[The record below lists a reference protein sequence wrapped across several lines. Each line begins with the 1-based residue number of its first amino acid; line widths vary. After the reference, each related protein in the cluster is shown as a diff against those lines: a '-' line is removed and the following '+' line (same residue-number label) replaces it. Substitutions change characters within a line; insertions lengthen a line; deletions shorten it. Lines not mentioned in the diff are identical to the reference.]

1 MPRYSYECPDCS
13 TTVDVEDVPFEAR
26 RTPQPCHCGGF
37 AEYQFP
43 LEAVRG
49 IAIQESYYDP
59 SLGMDISGKREK
71 AQALKALNLVESGDK
86 VGGAR
91 NVEKDLGN
99 NLVKPEAPKGVTLS
113 TIQRRKER
121 AAKEKLSK
129 PTFAQTM
136 LGERKVVPRPTKQG
150 VRMKINDREVR

>member
-1 MPRYSYECPDCS
+1 MPRYEYECSKCGS
-13 TTVDVEDVPFEAR
+13 VVDVDGIPVEAR
-26 RTPQPCHCGGF
+26 RTPRPCECGEF
-37 AEYQFP
+37 MDFVPFPQSQTVHTYQ
-43 LEAVRG
+43 A
-49 IAIQESYYDP
+49 YYDP

-71 AQALKALNLVESGDK
+71 QQALKALNLVESGDK

-91 NVEKDLGN
+91 NVEKDLGD